1 MNWLFLA
8 AATTAPTP
16 EPIDVSWQFRQSRP
30 PIVSVSR
37 ESAEPPLLD
46 AALNKDVKKLAYSTQ
61 PLTKTCLC
69 SPNCVCGC
77 NDGRP
82 CQCKQTNYPGIPDSS
97 QTNTGGAVGVGLIL
111 SPASAI
117 HHTPPVRSLVPA
129 MPSFFGRAASMAAPV
144 RNC

>member
-16 EPIDVSWQFRQSRP
+16 EPIDMAWQFRQNRP

-37 ESAEPPLLD
+37 ESAEPPLLEPT
-46 AALNKDVKKLAYSTQ
+46 VKQS
-61 PLTKTCLC
+61 LTVRKTCLC
-69 SPNCVCGC
+69 SPACVCGC

-82 CQCKQTNYPGIPDSS
+82 CQCKTNSSEIPNSS
-97 QTNTGGAVGVGLIL
+97 QSNTGGAVGVGLIL
-111 SPASAI
+111 SPVPAI
-117 HHTPPVRSLVPA
+117 HHTPPVRSLVPTA
-129 MPSFFGRAASMAAPV
+129 PLSFGRAMGAAAPV